1 MMNKGRLEAFS
12 DGVFAIAITLLVLEL
27 KVPDVKGAGDA
38 GLGAALLALWPD
50 YLVYAVSFAT
60 IGIMWLN
67 HHALFQNLTTVS
79 YALLVCNLLLLLA
92 VCFLPYPTLVLGRY
106 GPTGTTVLFYGVVL
120 VLISLSYRALYY
132 AARPPTGVSGIV
144 GYLTQWNAWLSVGL
158 IGYVIAIALGWY
170 APIASIGIFA
180 AVAVFYALPSSV
192 KAALQRARNDT

>member
-38 GLGAALLALWPD
+38 GLGPALLALWPD
-50 YLVYAVSFAT
+50 YLIYAVSFAT

-67 HHALFQNLTTVS
+67 HHALFQNVKTVS

-106 GPTGTTVLFYGVVL
+106 GPTGTTILFYGVVL
-120 VLISLSYRALYY
+120 VLISLAYRALYY
-132 AARPPTGVSGIV
+132 AGQPPDKLRGIT
-144 GYLTQWNAWLSVGL
+144 GYLLSWNAWTSVGL
-158 IGYVIAIALGWY
+158 LGYLVAIALGWY

-180 AVAVFYALPSSV
+180 AVAAFYALPSSV
-192 KAALQRARNDT
+192 NAALQRARNDT